1 MGNDMAGR
9 SDIGNLYELIGGY
22 YNTREQSLSWLSGGW
37 ADREQWRTLAKAK
50 VFELLG
56 YFPCPAPLD
65 AETVSVTERKG
76 YTQHE
81 VRFNSARNV
90 RVPGSLL
97 IPTQGRKPF
106 PAIVA
111 LHDHSGFYY
120 YGREK
125 MLEMDGEPEVLTE
138 FKREAYGGRS
148 WASELA
154 RRGYVVLAI
163 DALYF
168 GTRMPDLFSVS
179 AEMRERYKLDTLEG
193 LEPGTKEYI
202 QTYNYLCIGFETLFM
217 RHILAAGTTW
227 AGIHFHDDRRCVDY
241 LLTREE
247 VDGDRIGCCGL
258 SLGGIRSVF
267 LAALDSRIKASVAAG
282 WMTTFESS
290 IFNRV
295 RDHTFMLYVPR
306 LAEYMDIPDVAGL
319 AAPNAMFIQ
328 QCSRDA
334 LYSLQ
339 GMRDA
344 CEKLGK
350 LYEAFGIPDRYKASF
365 YDNVHQFNLQM
376 QEEAFEWLDRW
387 LGGPHGLH

>member
-1 MGNDMAGR
+1 MGSGMDGR
-9 SDIGNLYELIGGY
+9 SDIGNLHGFIEAY
-22 YNTREQSLSWLSGGW
+22 YNGREQRCSWLSGAW
-37 ADREQWRTLAKAK
+37 ADREQWRVHAKAK

-56 YFPCPAPLD
+56 YLPDPAPLD
-65 AETVSVTERKG
+65 PLTVGVTERNG
-76 YTQHE
+76 YSQHE
-81 VRFNSARNV
+81 VAFNAARNV
-90 RVPGSLL
+90 RVAGSLL
-97 IPTQGRKPF
+97 IPSRGNGPY

-125 MLEMDGEPEVLTE
+125 LLDMDNEPEVLTE

-168 GTRMPDLFSVS
+168 GTRKPDLHAVS
-179 AEMRERYKLDTLEG
+179 PDMRSRYQLDRLDG
-193 LEPGTKEYI
+193 IEPGSKEYI

-217 RHILAAGTTW
+217 RHVLAAGTTW
-227 AGIHFHDDRRCVDY
+227 AGIQYHDDRKCVDY

-247 VDGDRIGCCGL
+247 VDGGRIGCCGL

-267 LAALDSRIKASVAAG
+267 LAGLDNRIKASVAAG
-282 WMTTFESS
+282 WMTTFESML
-290 IFNRV
+290 FDRC
-295 RDHTFMLYVPR
+295 RDHTFMLSVPR

-319 AAPNAMFIQ
+319 SAPNSLFVQ

-334 LYSLQ
+334 LYNLN
-339 GMRDA
+339 GMQDA
-344 CEKLGK
+344 CEKLEK
-350 LYEAFGIPDRYKASF
+350 LYGAFGMSESFKTIF
-365 YDNVHQFNLQM
+365 YDNAHQFNLRM
-376 QEEAFEWLDRW
+376 QEDAFEWLDRW
-387 LGGPHGLH
+387 LKP